1 MSHRMINQINSL
13 KNEVATLT
21 FQMVPVLSKIPD
33 QQFLDQF
40 PFSSKMSVLE
50 FENKL
55 NTDSDIKEKFVSK
68 N

>member
-1 MSHRMINQINSL
+1 MINQINSL
-13 KNEVATLT
+13 KNEVAMLT
-21 FQMVPVLSKIPD
+21 SHMVSALSKIPD

-40 PFSSKMSVLE
+40 PFSFKMSLLE